1 MTEVNRN
8 HLSLKGEQ
16 LSGQTV
22 QNNWEKKSGKSAE
35 SVNSMCKAGG
45 VRANWSDLK
54 LALQMADS
62 QIKEWLGEC
71 SAVSRWMRCSW
82 SMPTLETHSTRK
94 DARARK
100 SIQ

>member
-45 VRANWSDLK
+45 
-54 LALQMADS
+54 
-62 QIKEWLGEC
+62 
-71 SAVSRWMRCSW
+71 
-82 SMPTLETHSTRK
+82 LELTEVT
-94 DARARK
+94 
-100 SIQ
+100 